1 MNGKNKGQFK
11 FFFIIEAWPA
21 STYDVHLRKFEFERI
36 SRFGGKGI
44 TKYPL
49 Q

>member
-1 MNGKNKGQFK
+1 MAKIKDSLN

-21 STYDVHLRKFEFERI
+21 STYDVHLRKYEFERI